1 MQKSRI
7 LLAGGA
13 AFALLALPV
22 AASAASTRLAA
33 TLAGANEPAGG
44 DPDGSGK
51 FSVEV
56 DPDTGDF
63 CYTLSGAGIEAP
75 TAAHV
80 HSGAA
85 GSDGPV
91 VITLQV
97 TGNDNDECVA
107 VEPDTLKTILAA
119 PAGYYVNIH
128 TATYP
133 KGAIRGQLAKAQ

>member
-7 LLAGGA
+7 LFAGTA
-13 AFALLALPV
+13 AFAMLALPV
-22 AASAASTRLAA
+22 AASAASTKLTA

-51 FSVEV
+51 FNAEV
-56 DPDTGDF
+56 DPGTGDF
-63 CYTLSGAGIEAP
+63 CFTLSATGIETP

-91 VITLQV
+91 VVTLQV
-97 TGNDNDECVA
+97 TGEDNDECVA
-107 VEPDTLKTILAA
+107 VEPDTLKAILAT
-119 PAGYYVNIH
+119 PANYYVNVH

-133 KGAIRGQLAKAQ
+133 KGAIRSQLAKAQ